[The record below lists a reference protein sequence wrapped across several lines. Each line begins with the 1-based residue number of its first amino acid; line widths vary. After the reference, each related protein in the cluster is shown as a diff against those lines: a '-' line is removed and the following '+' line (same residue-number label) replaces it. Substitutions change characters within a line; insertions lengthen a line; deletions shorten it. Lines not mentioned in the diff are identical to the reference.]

1 MITSNT
7 SHKYFILDT

>member
-7 SHKYFILDT
+7 KNF